1 MNLKTLMHLK
11 THMNLKTL
19 GAAIAAITLA
29 AACGQQARATLDPVQ
44 GHASMGPADAQVV
57 VVEYGSPTC
66 PGCKSWHDQYWEPL
80 KTNYITP
87 GKVRFEFRELAVH
100 GALDAAIFAVA
111 RCAGDEDYFA
121 VLDEVFANQAELV
134 RAASGAGGA
143 VPELA
148 KLGAKFNLSAE
159 QVETCIR
166 DPAIIQH
173 VYDMQA
179 ESRSRGVEA
188 TPTFFINDQ
197 MVNNPRIE
205 AMGPR
210 IDALLAGETPPP
222 EAPVSHEGHDHAE
235 GEAH

>member
-1 MNLKTLMHLK
+1 MTLKK
-11 THMNLKTL
+11 L
-19 GAAIAAITLA
+19 GLALSALTLA
-29 AACGQQARATLDPVQ
+29 AACGPQPRAALEPVQ
-44 GHASMGPADAQVV
+44 GNASMGPADAKVV

-66 PGCKSWHDQYWEPL
+66 PGCKSWHDSYWEQM
-80 KTNYITP
+80 KTTYIQP

-121 VLDEVFANQAELV
+121 VLDEVFAKQTDIV
-134 RAASGAGGA
+134 RAAGGPGGA
-143 VPELA
+143 VPELN
-148 KLGAKFNLSAE
+148 KIGAKFSLSAE
-159 QVETCIR
+159 QVQTCIR

-179 ESRSRGVEA
+179 ESRSRGVDS
-188 TPTFFINDQ
+188 TPTFFINDE
-197 MVNNPRIE
+197 MVNNPRLE

-222 EAPVSHEGHDHAE
+222 EAPVSHEGHEHAE